1 MVARL
6 ILIVAALALAGCA
19 TTGGTACDGWTPIRP
34 NLQDLGTMSGELAGQ
49 ILAHNIHGGKVCGW
63 RP

>member
-6 ILIVAALALAGCA
+6 ICLVVALALAGCV
-19 TTGGTACDGWTPIRP
+19 TTGTACDGWTPIRP
-34 NLQDLGTMSGELAGQ
+34 TQAELQTMSGELAGQ
-49 ILAHNIHGGKVCGW
+49 ILSHNLHGAKTCGW

>member
-6 ILIVAALALAGCA
+6 ILIVAALSLAGCA

-34 NLQDLGTMSGELAGQ
+34 TIQDLGTMSGELAGQ
-49 ILAHNIHGGKVCGW
+49 ILAHNTHGEKICGW